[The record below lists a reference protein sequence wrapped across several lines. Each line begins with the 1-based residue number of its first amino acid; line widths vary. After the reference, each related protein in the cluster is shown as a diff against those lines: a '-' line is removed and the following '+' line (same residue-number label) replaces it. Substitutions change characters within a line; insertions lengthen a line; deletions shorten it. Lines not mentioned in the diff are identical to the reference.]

1 MPVFRLISSTGDQAF
16 ELPPGR
22 SLVVGRGVA
31 SDIAI
36 YDPTISRRHAELV
49 AGPDGVEVK
58 DLGSSNGTCIN
69 GSRVAAGRLQLN
81 DSVTFGKVVFRLR
94 GHPASLAEV

>member
-1 MPVFRLISSTGDQAF
+1 MPAFRLVSATGDQSF
-16 ELPPGR
+16 EIPPGR

-49 AGPDGVEVK
+49 VSDDGVDVT
-58 DLGSSNGTCIN
+58 DLGSSNGT
-69 GSRVAAGRLQLN
+69 
-81 DSVTFGKVVFRLR
+81 
-94 GHPASLAEV
+94 